1 MTTITFQHIDYTQKT
16 RLLAYIKKEN
26 LKFEISEPEVKQPT
40 NSFIKSI
47 EELHAGKTHRL
58 ENIQNPIAEILQ

>member
-1 MTTITFQHIDYTQKT
+1 MTTFTVRTLDYAQ
-16 RLLAYIKKEN
+16 RMGLLAYMRKQNIE
-26 LKFEISEPEVKQPT
+26 FEISDPEVKQPT

-47 EELHAGKTHRL
+47 EDLHAGKTHRL